1 MRIYFESNGRISAAE
16 FRKYVLVTSFVG
28 TGAAYLVSIVLFG
41 TYTLPF
47 VPLMPNPDPVHQMLY
62 SLLPL
67 LFSAPLFI
75 KRQHDRNRT
84 PMFFM
89 LYVGMVV
96 GLSLFSAGGSTTTHP
111 ITQVE
116 LKAFVATNVV
126 HAPVTL
132 MGLWLLI
139 ECCFLKGVE
148 GANQF
153 GDDPLGSEWY

>member
-84 PMFFM
+84 PMF
-89 LYVGMVV
+89 
-96 GLSLFSAGGSTTTHP
+96 LSLIH
-111 ITQVE
+111 I
-116 LKAFVATNVV
+116 
-126 HAPVTL
+126 
-132 MGLWLLI
+132 
-139 ECCFLKGVE
+139 
-148 GANQF
+148 
-153 GDDPLGSEWY
+153 